1 MPSPFFKAPALIC
14 LLLAATTIS
23 AAGRFDLEKVTRGSQ
38 EFFGAV
44 SYEIEKAY
52 AGNHNL
58 ELTVSLRTKD
68 PTNLEL
74 IKIEPPE
81 QAKISF
87 NQIGKNPSYDQGTG
101 LQTTDYKYLVDIP
114 EGTEPRI
121 YLVTVSLV
129 YPNPNEKSIN
139 RTFWLYVGVRNKG
152 KLNVVNDSSSTTE
165 FYTGTTNNYRLEF
178 ENNFPDYPVNI
189 RSVTV
194 KCDPQGLVEKTTIPV
209 NNVTIEALQRGGI
222 DLDLKA
228 APMSFSTLLS
238 GFSKPPELVFQVT
251 YDDSYGRVV
260 TDVDYRAKIKI
271 RPRDRVLVIAM
282 LIGVVIGAV
291 LKLYLQRLQQQGIIN
306 RREVVMAVSFTSL
319 IGLVVSFVAIVGKI
333 QVVMFQTTGSY
344 DNPAV
349 IFIISMAAAVGG
361 AQLLSTFFKSGTSSS
376 SPAASSPAPAP
387 ATPSST
393 APSPATKP
401 AS

>member
-1 MPSPFFKAPALIC
+1 MPSLLSKASRLI
-14 LLLAATTIS
+14 LLVIAATTVAS
-23 AAGRFDLEKVTRGSQ
+23 ARTFPLEKITRESQ
-38 EFFGAV
+38 EFFGNV
-44 SYEIEKAY
+44 SYEVEKAY

-58 ELTVSLRTKD
+58 ELTVSLSTKGS
-68 PTNLEL
+68 TNLEL
-74 IKIEPPE
+74 IKFEPPE
-81 QAKISF
+81 QAKFRFTEIS
-87 NQIGKNPSYDQGTG
+87 KNPSFDQGTG

-121 YLVTVSLV
+121 YLVTVSLA
-129 YPNPNEKSIN
+129 YPEENVKNIN

-152 KLNVVNDSSSTTE
+152 KLSGVNDPNITTE
-165 FYTGTTNNYRLEF
+165 FFTGTNNSYRIEL

-194 KCDPQGLVEKTTIPV
+194 KCDPHGLIEKTTIPIE
-209 NNVTIEALQRGGI
+209 NVTIDALHRGGI

-238 GFSKPPELVFQVT
+238 GFNKPPELILQIT

-260 TDVDYRAKIKI
+260 TDLEHRAKIKI
-271 RPRDRVLVIAM
+271 RPRDRILVIAM
-282 LIGVVIGAV
+282 FIGVIIGAI
-291 LKLYLQRLQQQGIIN
+291 LKLYLQRLQQQGVIS
-306 RREVVMAVSFTSL
+306 RREVLMAVTFTSL

-344 DNPAV
+344 DNPGV

-361 AQLLSTFFKSGTSSS
+361 AQLLSTIFKSAASSNSPVASTSTSTASTSSTPT
-376 SPAASSPAPAP
+376 SPAA
-387 ATPSST
+387 
-393 APSPATKP
+393 KP